1 MGSTAPVDKLK
12 KKKKT
17 VITLKKLLSEVAEP
31 GVKMGNLCSLGAA
44 AKKVMGSR
52 TLCYIMSCL
61 GLHYFSIS
69 IRQSIDFIE
78 PFALQHCTMATFLSI
93 IPLYFLFPCMIYGG
107 IKNSTVSNTG
117 E

>member
-1 MGSTAPVDKLK
+1 MLVDYSEGWKFHFQEILPMGSTAPVDKLK

-44 AKKVMGSR
+44 AKKVMGNR

-61 GLHYFSIS
+61 RLHYFSIS
-69 IRQSIDFIE
+69 IWQSIDFIE
-78 PFALQHCTMATFLSI
+78 PFANVF
-93 IPLYFLFPCMIYGG
+93 
-107 IKNSTVSNTG
+107 
-117 E
+117 

>member
-1 MGSTAPVDKLK
+1 MGSTAPFDKLK

-44 AKKVMGSR
+44 AKKVMGNR

-61 GLHYFSIS
+61 GVHYFSIS
-69 IRQSIDFIE
+69 IWQSIDFIE
-78 PFALQHCTMATFLSI
+78 PFANVF
-93 IPLYFLFPCMIYGG
+93 
-107 IKNSTVSNTG
+107 
-117 E
+117 